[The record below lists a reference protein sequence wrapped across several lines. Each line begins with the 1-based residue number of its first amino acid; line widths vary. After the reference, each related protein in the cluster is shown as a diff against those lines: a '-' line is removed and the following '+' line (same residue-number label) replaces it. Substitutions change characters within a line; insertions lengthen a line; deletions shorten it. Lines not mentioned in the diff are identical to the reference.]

1 MPSGDKEHH
10 FDSSLTSK
18 DLHSDGP
25 SDSRRVR
32 NSIVMN
38 DSSLSAE
45 NAKVA
50 DRVSLARARFRDL
63 SILVTTY
70 PVVSNLK
77 NFLMNF
83 QLQFTIYIKQI
94 RTKNISTL

>member
-50 DRVSLARARFRDL
+50 DRVSLALGF
-63 SILVTTY
+63 VT
-70 PVVSNLK
+70 
-77 NFLMNF
+77 
-83 QLQFTIYIKQI
+83 
-94 RTKNISTL
+94 

>member
-1 MPSGDKEHH
+1 MPSGDKEHL

-38 DSSLSAE
+38 DSSLSLSAE

-50 DRVSLARARFRDL
+50 DRVSLALGF
-63 SILVTTY
+63 VT
-70 PVVSNLK
+70 
-77 NFLMNF
+77 
-83 QLQFTIYIKQI
+83 
-94 RTKNISTL
+94 